1 MKSMVEIVIT
11 PKIEATSTTFNML
24 FLAAGYIIRGIN
36 GSQGP
41 KTNIVK
47 STQGVRLVDFGV

>member
-1 MKSMVEIVIT
+1 MISMVEIVTT
-11 PKIEATSTTFNML
+11 PKIEATSTTSIIL
-24 FLAAGYIIRGIN
+24 CLAAGYIIRGIS